1 MRLTLVFVAA
11 RGIGDFVAVPE
22 RVVLRRK
29 QVGFHLTQNRS
40 LFPSSNGCCPLVVCS
55 HVPTYSSRWYS
66 IHARPLR
73 RDLTVVIPA
82 TLMTFLATCAWPVS
96 GDEKLTSA
104 RLTRV
109 LLSFCV

>member
-40 LFPSSNGCCPLVVCS
+40 LFPIFHLFFCEFPRFHLVNQRNSSLPMAPNGCRPLVVCS
-55 HVPTYSSRWYS
+55 HLLLLAVVFNACPSSTQ
-66 IHARPLR
+66 
-73 RDLTVVIPA
+73 DLDVVIPE
-82 TLMTFLATCAWPVS
+82 TLMTC
-96 GDEKLTSA
+96 
-104 RLTRV
+104 
-109 LLSFCV
+109 